1 MLKLISY
8 TPLNT
13 QISNLNYEIN
23 TIYFTMKL
31 ILLIS
36 FDNKTIFPLQ
46 IGAKSQLKTVA
57 EK

>member
-1 MLKLISY
+1 MSKLISY

-46 IGAKSQLKTVA
+46 IGDKSQLKTVA